1 MGRIRRQRRAVRR
14 AAGFSQKTSPA
25 PFSFLAPFSFSGP
38 TKPPARRRLSSGF
51 ETKNRRVQR
60 LGRTRGIEIFA

>member
-14 AAGFSQKTSPA
+14 VAGFYQKS
-25 PFSFLAPFSFSGP
+25 SLAPFSFSGP

-60 LGRTRGIEIFA
+60 LGSTRWVEIFA

>member
-14 AAGFSQKTSPA
+14 AAGFSQKSSP
-25 PFSFLAPFSFSGP
+25 APFSFSGP

-60 LGRTRGIEIFA
+60 LGRTRWIEIFA